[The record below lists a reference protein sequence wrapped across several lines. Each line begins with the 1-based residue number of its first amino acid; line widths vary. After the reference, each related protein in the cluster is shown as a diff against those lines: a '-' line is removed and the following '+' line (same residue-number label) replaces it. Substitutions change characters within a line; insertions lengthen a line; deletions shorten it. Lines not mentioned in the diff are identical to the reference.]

1 MCAALNVR
9 SICAN
14 GAISG
19 VLRGGIVVPRK
30 REVKVTLDLG
40 VDLKVSGGDVLQL
53 NVIRAEMGSTGT
65 FEERQNYGEW
75 VLLMVVFTIYL
86 QDI

>member
-1 MCAALNVR
+1 M
-9 SICAN
+9 
-14 GAISG
+14 
-19 VLRGGIVVPRK
+19 
-30 REVKVTLDLG
+30 
-40 VDLKVSGGDVLQL
+40 SGGDVLQL

>member
-19 VLRGGIVVPRK
+19 VLREGIVVPRQ

>member
-19 VLRGGIVVPRK
+19 VLRGGYRRSTAKGSEGHV
-30 REVKVTLDLG
+30 G
-40 VDLKVSGGDVLQL
+40 FGGGFEGE
-53 NVIRAEMGSTGT
+53 RGRCSTT
-65 FEERQNYGEW
+65 KC
-75 VLLMVVFTIYL
+75 
-86 QDI
+86 D